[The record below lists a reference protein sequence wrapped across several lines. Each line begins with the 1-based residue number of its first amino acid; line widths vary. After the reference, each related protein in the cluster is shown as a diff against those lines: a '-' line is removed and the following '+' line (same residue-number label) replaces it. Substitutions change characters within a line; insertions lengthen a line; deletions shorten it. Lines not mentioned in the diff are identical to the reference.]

1 VSPTIELSPPPPE
14 ACLETSR
21 VSRYWGGTLI
31 AEDVVDVEE
40 HRRRMADPD
49 RYRPVPCPR
58 CGGVHVHVHGRALR
72 RPRGDPSL
80 PRVIEVLQFLCVEC
94 RATWRVLPRF
104 LARHLWH
111 PWRVVEASTLEGGKE
126 TSGPPISEGTKA
138 RWASRLGSA
147 ARKLVVVLAAS
158 GAAMLEQMARQ
169 VGLNGQRR
177 ELVETMARSM
187 GLGHGERLSVVGAV
201 LHRLERGLR
210 LM

>member
-1 VSPTIELSPPPPE
+1 MSSTIEFSPPPAE

-21 VSRYWGGTLI
+21 VSRYWGGTVI
-31 AEDVVDVEE
+31 AEDVGELEE
-40 HRRRMADPD
+40 HRRRLADPD

-58 CGGVHVHVHGRALR
+58 CGGEHVHVHGRPER

-80 PRVIEVLQFLCVEC
+80 PPVVPILQFLCVEC

-111 PWRVVEASTLEGGKE
+111 PWRVVERSEAGEAE
-126 TSGPPISEGTKA
+126 APPISERTKA
-138 RWASRLGSA
+138 RWASRLASS
-147 ARKLVVVLAAS
+147 ARKLVVALAAS
-158 GAAMLEQMARQ
+158 GAAVLERIAQQ
-169 VGLNGQRR
+169 VGLNGSRR
-177 ELVETMARSM
+177 ELVEVFAQAGTAA
-187 GLGHGERLSVVGAV
+187 GGERLATVGAL

>member
-1 VSPTIELSPPPPE
+1 VNSTIELSPPPAE
-14 ACLETSR
+14 ECLETSR

-31 AEDVVDVEE
+31 AEDVGDLEE
-40 HRRRMADPD
+40 HGRRLADPD

-58 CGGVHVHVHGRALR
+58 CGGEQVHVHGRPER

-80 PRVIEVLQFLCVEC
+80 PPVIRILQFLCVEC
-94 RATWRVLPRF
+94 WATWRVLPRF

-111 PWRVVEASTLEGGKE
+111 PWRVVEKSEPGAAGTPG
-126 TSGPPISEGTKA
+126 TPAISERTKA
-138 RWASRLGSA
+138 RWALRLASS

-158 GAAMLEQMARQ
+158 GAAALERVAQQ
-169 VGLNGQRR
+169 VGLNGSRS
-177 ELVETMARSM
+177 ELVEVFAR
-187 GLGHGERLSVVGAV
+187 GTAAVDERLATVGAL